1 MQCPYCKNDHDI
13 DTDTCPKSGGILNCS
28 RCNKTIVEIVEFCP
42 NCGEFIL
49 PQAIRKIDEKFNYQD
64 DPIHAEKNE
73 KKNVEINK
81 PVEEIIE
88 QKEIRE
94 VEKPVSKS
102 EDLKQAE
109 ALELTRITDLNGD
122 NTVPVATAS
131 KNDDAKSSNTLI
143 WVGLAGGIALL
154 CTMIFCIVGLISFS
168 LPWNDWLQNPLSP
181 TVLYPTQIDTPRPF
195 RTSTSVS
202 VRTPPTPSATFMPT
216 STPTLT
222 QTPTPSLTST
232 PKLSVPKGK
241 IVYTC
246 QIDKDERHNQ
256 LCIVNADGTDDRQL
270 TYDDRTNNWYASVAP
285 DGNSIVFSS
294 NQTGSHEIYE
304 MDLQRNQRLLTNL
317 GGLYAPE
324 ISPDG
329 RYIVFTN
336 GSDTYSEI
344 WVMNRDGSNPNK
356 AYAEYGKDA
365 LDPTWSPDGQRIL
378 FALGTGENKKLYII
392 NRNGSGLQ
400 LVSTGFFTRGRSD
413 WSSNDLIAG
422 YSGPSWNRDI
432 FTLSIDEPDPVL
444 VTDGG
449 NNLAPSF
456 SPDGQWITFTSYQD
470 DFGNDEG
477 CEIYIMRIDGTDVR
491 QLTNTSYCN
500 FQPRWGP

>member
-1 MQCPYCKNDHDI
+1 MR
-13 DTDTCPKSGGILNCS
+13 CS
-28 RCNKTIVEIVEFCP
+28 RCKKSLVEIVEFCP
-42 NCGEFIL
+42 NCGEFI
-49 PQAIRKIDEKFNYQD
+49 PSQANKSIDEKFNNQD
-64 DPIHAEKNE
+64 DPKQGKKDE
-73 KKNVEINK
+73 KKNVEQHK
-81 PVEEIIE
+81 PVIKIIGS
-88 QKEIRE
+88 KEIDEEERS
-94 VEKPVSKS
+94 VSKS

-109 ALELTRITDLNGD
+109 ALELTRLKGLNGD
-122 NTVPVATAS
+122 TVPVAAAS
-131 KNDDAKSSNTLI
+131 KNDDAKSSNMLI
-143 WVGLAGGIALL
+143 WVGLAGGTALL
-154 CTMIFCIVGLISFS
+154 CTMIFCILGAITFS
-168 LPWNDWLQNPLSP
+168 LPWDDWIQSQPSP
-181 TVLYPTQIDTPRPF
+181 TVLYPTQTDTPRPL
-195 RTSTSVS
+195 RTPTSVS
-202 VRTPPTPSATFMPT
+202 VRISPTTSATVMPTGT
-216 STPTLT
+216 STPT

-232 PKLSVPKGK
+232 PKLTVPKGK

-285 DGNSIVFSS
+285 DGNRIVFSS

-344 WVMNRDGSNPNK
+344 WVMSRDGSNPNRV
-356 AYAEYGKDA
+356 YADYGMDA

-378 FALGTGENKKLYII
+378 FALGTGENKKLHII

-400 LVSTGFFTRGRSD
+400 IVSTAFFTRGRSD
-413 WSSNDLIAG
+413 WSSNNLIAG
-422 YSGPSWNRDI
+422 YAGSSWNREI
-432 FTLSIDEPDPVL
+432 FTLSFDKPDPVQI
-444 VTDGG
+444 TDGG

-477 CEIYIMRIDGTDVR
+477 CEIYVMRIDGTDVR